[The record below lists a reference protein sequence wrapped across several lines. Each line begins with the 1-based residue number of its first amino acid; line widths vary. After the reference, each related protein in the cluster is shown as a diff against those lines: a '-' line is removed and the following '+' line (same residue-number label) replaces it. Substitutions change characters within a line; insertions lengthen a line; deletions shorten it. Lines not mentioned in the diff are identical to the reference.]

1 VQLSGPPRLRAC
13 RRSAETDRHGS
24 AHCCGAPAQV
34 RPGSVTGGISH
45 ARVCREALSEMGN
58 RADAQRRDIEV
69 GARAESRGHTRT
81 IASDSF
87 MIRYDCFEWLAP
99 IMTDQLVVTSL
110 SGQRVE
116 WGHLSKREADLN
128 LGSMGNALAVGIGLA
143 LALPHRKVFVFEY
156 DGSVLFSLFNL
167 ATRKVFVCDSDGSV
181 LLSLFNLPTLA
192 NLDPPNLA
200 VFVFDNQ
207 AYSGTRISYPSATAR
222 KTDLA
227 AVARGS
233 GIEHSVTVSALED
246 FKKEATAA
254 LNDSGLRFVVCKI
267 EESLGHRQIT
277 RSNVDLME
285 TKYRFVR
292 YLERTEGKA
301 IFQGRG

>member
-1 VQLSGPPRLRAC
+1 
-13 RRSAETDRHGS
+13 
-24 AHCCGAPAQV
+24 
-34 RPGSVTGGISH
+34 
-45 ARVCREALSEMGN
+45 
-58 RADAQRRDIEV
+58 
-69 GARAESRGHTRT
+69 
-81 IASDSF
+81 

-99 IMTDQLVVTSL
+99 LLTDQLVVTSL

-116 WGHLSKREADLN
+116 WGHLSKRDADLN

-143 LALPHRKVFVFEY
+143 LALPRRKVLVFE
-156 DGSVLFSLFNL
+156 
-167 ATRKVFVCDSDGSV
+167 SDGSV

-192 NLDPPNLA
+192 NLNPHNLA

-207 AYSGTRISYPSATAR
+207 AYSGTRISYPSATAG

-233 GIEHSVTVSALED
+233 GIDHAATVSELEE
-246 FKKEATAA
+246 FKREATGA
-254 LNDSGLRFVVCKI
+254 LNQAGLRFVVCKI
-267 EESLGHRQIT
+267 EESLGHRKLA
-277 RSNVDLME
+277 RSNVDLLE